1 MADPMRLF
9 GRGLRWSYRE
19 YGLKGVAVFVAV
31 VAVGYYMVD
40 QQFDDVLS
48 GETQF
53 ELDLSDLK
61 SDDGPDSG
69 PGQ

>member
-1 MADPMRLF
+1 MRLF

-31 VAVGYYMVD
+31 VAVGYYLVD

-48 GETQF
+48 GEMPL
-53 ELDLSDLK
+53 ELDLSDLE
-61 SDDGPDSG
+61 SGDGPDSG